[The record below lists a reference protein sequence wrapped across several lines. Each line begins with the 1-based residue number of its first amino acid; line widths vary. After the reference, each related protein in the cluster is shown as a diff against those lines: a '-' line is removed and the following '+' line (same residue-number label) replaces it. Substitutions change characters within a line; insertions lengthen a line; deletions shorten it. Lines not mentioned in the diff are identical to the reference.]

1 MFDHF
6 FSLHE
11 NLDGHL
17 AGLMEA
23 KPEELGTICPNRK
36 DVPFY
41 VLQFCIHANFLS
53 VQSLRRYE
61 FFKKQCLLTFF
72 SLHENRDGH
81 LAGLMEA
88 KPEELGKICPHRKDV
103 PFYVLQFCIHANFL
117 SVQSLRRYE
126 FFKKKYLFTFF
137 LSTKIVMATLRA
149 LWRLNQKS

>member
-11 NLDGHL
+11 NRDGHI
-17 AGLMEA
+17 AGFMEA
-23 KPEELGTICPNRK
+23 KPEELGTICTNRK

-61 FFKKQCLLTFF
+61 FLKNNFC
-72 SLHENRDGH
+72 SL
-81 LAGLMEA
+81 
-88 KPEELGKICPHRKDV
+88 
-103 PFYVLQFCIHANFL
+103 
-117 SVQSLRRYE
+117 
-126 FFKKKYLFTFF
+126 FF
-137 LSTKIVMATLRA
+137 LSTKIVTATLRA

>member
-11 NLDGHL
+11 NRDGHL

-53 VQSLRRYE
+53 VQWLTRYE
-61 FFKKQCLLTFF
+61 FLKNNFC
-72 SLHENRDGH
+72 SL
-81 LAGLMEA
+81 
-88 KPEELGKICPHRKDV
+88 
-103 PFYVLQFCIHANFL
+103 
-117 SVQSLRRYE
+117 
-126 FFKKKYLFTFF
+126 FF
-137 LSTKIVMATLRA
+137 LSTEIVTVNLRA
-149 LWRLNQKS
+149 LWRLNQKR